1 MDGTG
6 EHHVMLNN
14 PDLERQISCFLS
26 YSESVFFFKDMK
38 VKQELFGK
46 RKRAC
51 RREKG
56 GQERGLG

>member
-1 MDGTG
+1 MFS
-6 EHHVMLNN
+6 VLF
-14 PDLERQISCFLS
+14 RIS
-26 YSESVFFFKDMK
+26 FFFKDMK